1 MSADHFLY
9 AEDPDKFADMLVEFS
24 SEYGHAAERDLF
36 IVRAVLQWVHIS
48 IICEMIIT
56 IYIKQCN
63 NSQNFVIKTCRK
75 IVYFENVY

>member
-36 IVRAVLQWVHIS
+36 IVRAVLQ
-48 IICEMIIT
+48 
-56 IYIKQCN
+56 
-63 NSQNFVIKTCRK
+63 
-75 IVYFENVY
+75 